1 MTGPA
6 TVPDDRILIA
16 GAGLGGLTAALALIR
31 RGFPVTVLEQAPT
44 LGEVGAGVQI
54 GANGMCV
61 LDHLG
66 LWPALEPLAWQPEG
80 KRIYH
85 YRTGESWPLYDLGA
99 ESVERYGFPY
109 CMFHRADLHA
119 VLAGAVAEAR
129 PDAVRLDAKLA
140 GVEQDGIRAT
150 AVLEGGERVSGAAL
164 VGADGI
170 HSVVRRALFGPDDPQ
185 FTGIVAWR
193 GVVPTAELPAQLL
206 EPQSAIWIGPG
217 GHCVHYQ
224 LRNGALMNFVGA
236 IERSDWQ
243 IESWNT
249 PGTVSE
255 CLRDF
260 DGWNEALRALIRGIP
275 APYKW
280 ALHVREPM
288 EAWSKGRITLLGD
301 ACHATLPF
309 LAQGANHA
317 IEDRLVLA
325 RALDAFADVETAF
338 RRYEAARLER
348 TARMVRGSAA
358 NTARFHNPKLADPE
372 ETARIAREEFAPA
385 AVAGRHDWLFEYNAV
400 TAAI

>member
-1 MTGPA
+1 MTAG
-6 TVPDDRILIA
+6 DRTILIA
-16 GAGLGGLTAALALIR
+16 GAGLGGLTAALALLR
-31 RGFPVTVLEQAPT
+31 RGFRVTVLEQAPA

-119 VLAGAVAEAR
+119 VLAGAVAEAQ

-193 GVVPTAELPAQLL
+193 GVVPTADLPARLL

-236 IERSDWQ
+236 IERSDWR

-249 PGTVSE
+249 PGAVAE

-260 DGWNEALRALIRGIP
+260 DGWSDTLRSLIRALP

-280 ALHVREPM
+280 ALHVRESM

-317 IEDRLVLA
+317 IEDGLVLA
-325 RALDAFADVETAF
+325 RALDAFVDVETAF

-348 TARMVRGSAA
+348 TTRMVRGSTA

-372 ETARIAREEFAPA
+372 ETARIAREEFDPA
-385 AVAGRHDWLFEYNAV
+385 AVAARHDWLFEYNAV

>member
-1 MTGPA
+1 MTGE
-6 TVPDDRILIA
+6 DDRILIA

-31 RGFPVTVLEQAPT
+31 RGFRVTVLEQAPA

-119 VLAGAVAEAR
+119 VLAGAVAEAQ
-129 PDAVRLDAKLA
+129 PDAIGLNAKLA
-140 GVEQDGIRAT
+140 GVEQDGIHAT

-170 HSVVRRALFGPDDPQ
+170 HSVVRRVLFGPDDPQ

-193 GVVPTAELPAQLL
+193 GVVPTADLPARLL
-206 EPQSAIWIGPG
+206 EPQSAIWIGPS

-249 PGTVSE
+249 PGAVAE

-260 DGWNEALRALIRGIP
+260 DGWNDALRSLIRAIP

-317 IEDRLVLA
+317 IEDGLVLA

-372 ETARIAREEFAPA
+372 ETARIAREEFDPA
-385 AVAGRHDWLFEYNAV
+385 AVAERHDWLFEYNAV

>member
-1 MTGPA
+1 MT
-6 TVPDDRILIA
+6 DENDRILIA

-31 RGFPVTVLEQAPT
+31 RGFRVAALEQAPA

-66 LWPALEPLAWQPEG
+66 LWPALEPRAWQPEG

-99 ESVERYGFPY
+99 DSVERYGFPY

-119 VLAGAVAEAR
+119 VLADAVAAAQ
-129 PDAVRLDAKLA
+129 PDAIRLDAALA
-140 GVEQDGIRAT
+140 GVEQDGSRAI
-150 AVLEGGERVSGAAL
+150 AVLDSGERVSGAAL

-193 GVVPTAELPAQLL
+193 GVVPTADLPASLL

-236 IERSDWQ
+236 IERGDWR

-249 PGTVSE
+249 PGTVAE

-260 DGWNEALRALIRGIP
+260 DGWNETLRSMIRAIP

-288 EAWSKGRITLLGD
+288 EAWSKGRMTLLGD

-317 IEDRLVLA
+317 IEDGLVLA
-325 RALDAFADVETAF
+325 RALEAFGDVETALK
-338 RRYEAARLER
+338 RYEAARLER

-358 NTARFHNPKLADPE
+358 NTARFHNPKLADPA
-372 ETARIAREEFAPA
+372 ETARIAREEFNPAPVA
-385 AVAGRHDWLFEYNAV
+385 ARHDWLFEYNAV
-400 TAAI
+400 TTAI

>member
-1 MTGPA
+1 MTGE
-6 TVPDDRILIA
+6 DDCILIA

-31 RGFPVTVLEQAPT
+31 RGFRVTVLEQAPA

-85 YRTGESWPLYDLGA
+85 YRTGENWPLYDLGA

-119 VLAGAVAEAR
+119 VLAAAVAEAR

-140 GVEQDGIRAT
+140 GVEQDGIHAT

-193 GVVPTAELPAQLL
+193 GVVPTAELPARLL

-249 PGTVSE
+249 PGTVAE

-260 DGWNEALRALIRGIP
+260 DGWNDALRSLIRAIP

-317 IEDRLVLA
+317 IEDGLVLA

-348 TARMVRGSAA
+348 TARMVHGSAA
-358 NTARFHNPKLADPE
+358 NKARFHDPKLADPE
-372 ETARIAREEFAPA
+372 ETARIAREEFDPA
-385 AVAGRHDWLFEYNAV
+385 AVAERHDWLFEYNAV

>member
-1 MTGPA
+1 MSA
-6 TVPDDRILIA
+6 EDRRILIA

-31 RGFPVTVLEQAPT
+31 RGYRVTVLEQAPA

-80 KRIYH
+80 KRIHH

-119 VLAGAVAEAR
+119 VLAGAAAGAQ
-129 PDAVRLDAKLA
+129 PDAVRLNAKLA

-170 HSVVRRALFGPDDPQ
+170 HSVVRRALFGPDDPR

-193 GVVPTAELPAQLL
+193 GVVPTAVLPAELL
-206 EPQSAIWIGPG
+206 EPHSAIWIGPG

-224 LRNGALMNFVGA
+224 LRNGELMNFVGA
-236 IERSDWQ
+236 IERSDWR
-243 IESWNT
+243 IESWNV
-249 PGTVSE
+249 PGSAAE

-260 DGWNEALRALIRGIP
+260 DGWNDTLRALIRAIP
-275 APYKW
+275 TPYKW

-288 EAWSKGRITLLGD
+288 EAWSKGRVTLLGD

-317 IEDRLVLA
+317 VEDALVLA
-325 RALDAFADVETAF
+325 RALEAFADVETALK
-338 RRYEAARLER
+338 RYEAARLER

-358 NTARFHNPKLADPE
+358 NTARFHNPKLADPA
-372 ETARIAREEFAPA
+372 ETARIAREEFDPA
-385 AVAGRHDWLFEYNAV
+385 AVAARHDWLFEYNAV

>member
-1 MTGPA
+1 MTGD
-6 TVPDDRILIA
+6 DDRMLIA

-31 RGFPVTVLEQAPT
+31 RGFRVAVLEQAPA

-66 LWPALEPLAWQPEG
+66 LWPALEPLAWRPEG

-119 VLAGAVAEAR
+119 VLARAVADAQ
-129 PDAVRLDAKLA
+129 PDSVRLNAKLA
-140 GVEQDGIRAT
+140 GLEQDGIRAT
-150 AVLEGGERVSGAAL
+150 AVLAGGERVSGAAL
-164 VGADGI
+164 IGADGI
-170 HSVVRRALFGPDDPQ
+170 HSVVRRALFGPDDPR

-193 GVVPTAELPAQLL
+193 GVVPTADLPAPLL

-224 LRNGALMNFVGA
+224 LRNGELMNFVGA

-243 IESWNT
+243 VESWNT
-249 PGTVSE
+249 PGTVAE

-260 DGWNEALRALIRGIP
+260 DGWNETLRSLIRAIP

-288 EAWSKGRITLLGD
+288 AAWSKGRMTLLGD

-317 IEDRLVLA
+317 IEDGLMLA
-325 RALDAFADVETAF
+325 RALESFDDIETALK
-338 RRYEAARLER
+338 RYEAARLER

-358 NTARFHNPKLADPE
+358 NTARFHNPNLADPA
-372 ETARIAREEFAPA
+372 ETARIAREEFDPA
-385 AVAGRHDWLFEYNAV
+385 AVADRHDWLFEYDAV
-400 TAAI
+400 TAEI

>member
-1 MTGPA
+1 MTA
-6 TVPDDRILIA
+6 ENDRILIA

-31 RGFPVTVLEQAPT
+31 RGFRVSVLEQAPA
-44 LGEVGAGVQI
+44 LREVGAGVQI

-99 ESVERYGFPY
+99 DSVERYGFPY

-119 VLAGAVAEAR
+119 VLADAVAAAQ
-129 PDAVRLDAKLA
+129 PDADPARTRALA
-140 GVEQDGIRAT
+140 GVEQDGARAT

-164 VGADGI
+164 IGADGI

-193 GVVPTAELPAQLL
+193 GVVPTADLPAPLL

-236 IERSDWQ
+236 IERGDWQ
-243 IESWNT
+243 RRKLEHA
-249 PGTVSE
+249 GH
-255 CLRDF
+255 R
-260 DGWNEALRALIRGIP
+260 RRMP
-275 APYKW
+275 A
-280 ALHVREPM
+280 R
-288 EAWSKGRITLLGD
+288 
-301 ACHATLPF
+301 
-309 LAQGANHA
+309 
-317 IEDRLVLA
+317 
-325 RALDAFADVETAF
+325 F
-338 RRYEAARLER
+338 RRLER
-348 TARMVRGSAA
+348 YAAQPDSRDSGALQMGAACPRADGGLVEGTDHPARR
-358 NTARFHNPKLADPE
+358 RLPRH
-372 ETARIAREEFAPA
+372 PA
-385 AVAGRHDWLFEYNAV
+385 LPRPGRQPRH
-400 TAAI
+400 

>member
-1 MTGPA
+1 VTGE
-6 TVPDDRILIA
+6 DDRILIA

-31 RGFPVTVLEQAPT
+31 RGFRVTVLEQAPA

-99 ESVERYGFPY
+99 DSVERYGFPY

-119 VLAGAVAEAR
+119 VLAAAVAGAQ
-129 PDAVRLDAKLA
+129 PDAICLNAQLA
-140 GVEQDGIRAT
+140 GIEQNGSRAI
-150 AVLEGGERVSGAAL
+150 ALLESGERVAGAAL
-164 VGADGI
+164 IGADGI
-170 HSVVRRALFGPDDPQ
+170 HSVTRRALFGPDDPQ

-193 GVVPTAELPAQLL
+193 GVVPTANLPAQLL

-236 IERSDWQ
+236 IERNDWQ
-243 IESWNT
+243 VESWNT
-249 PGTVSE
+249 PGTVAE
-255 CLRDF
+255 CLHDF
-260 DGWNEALRALIRGIP
+260 DGWNETLRSLIHALP
-275 APYKW
+275 TPYKW

-317 IEDRLVLA
+317 IEDGLVLA
-325 RALDAFADVETAF
+325 RALHAFADVETAL

-358 NTARFHNPKLADPE
+358 NTARFHNPELADPA
-372 ETARIAREEFAPA
+372 ETARIAREDFAPA
-385 AVAGRHDWLFEYNAV
+385 DVAARHDWLFEYNAV
-400 TAAI
+400 TAEI

>member
-1 MTGPA
+1 MTGGRDP
-6 TVPDDRILIA
+6 VLIA

-31 RGFPVTVLEQAPT
+31 RGFRVLVLEQAAV

-66 LWPALEPLAWQPEG
+66 LWPALRPLAWQPEG

-99 ESVERYGFPY
+99 DSVARYGFPY

-119 VLAGAVAEAR
+119 VLAGAVAAAQPGAIR
-129 PDAVRLDAKLA
+129 LGAKVAGAV
-140 GVEQDGIRAT
+140 QDGTRAI
-150 AVLEGGERVSGAAL
+150 AILESGERVAGAAL
-164 VGADGI
+164 IGADGI
-170 HSVVRRALFGPDDPQ
+170 HSAVRRALFGADDPR

-193 GVVPTAELPAQLL
+193 GTVPTASLPAQLL
-206 EPQSAIWIGPG
+206 APHSAIWIGPG

-243 IESWNT
+243 VESWNA
-249 PGTVSE
+249 PGAVAE
-255 CLRDF
+255 CLDDF
-260 DGWNEALRALIRGIP
+260 DRWNDGLRTLIRALP

-288 EAWSKGRITLLGD
+288 AAWSKGRMTLLGD

-317 IEDRLVLA
+317 IEDGLVLA
-325 RALDAFADVETAF
+325 RALAAFDDVAVALQ
-338 RRYEAARLER
+338 RYEAARLER
-348 TARMVRGSAA
+348 TARMVRGSADNA
-358 NTARFHNPKLADPE
+358 ARFHNPKLADPA
-372 ETARIAREEFAPA
+372 ETARIAREEFDPA
-385 AVAGRHDWLFEYNAV
+385 AVAARHDWLFEYDA
-400 TAAI
+400 TAAPI

>member
-1 MTGPA
+1 MTG
-6 TVPDDRILIA
+6 DGSRILIA

-31 RGFPVTVLEQAPT
+31 RGFRVLVLEQAPA

-109 CMFHRADLHA
+109 CMFHRADLHG
-119 VLAGAVAEAR
+119 VLADAVAKAQ
-129 PDAVRLDAKLA
+129 PDAIRLDAALA
-140 GVEQDGIRAT
+140 GVGQDGSRAV
-150 AVLEGGERVSGAAL
+150 AILDGGERFSGAAL

-170 HSVVRRALFGPDDPQ
+170 HSVTRHALFGADDPQ

-193 GVVPTAELPAQLL
+193 GVVPSAVLPAELL
-206 EPQSAIWIGPG
+206 EPHSAIWIGPG
-217 GHCVHYQ
+217 GHCVHYR

-236 IERSDWQ
+236 VERSDWR
-243 IESWNT
+243 IESWNA
-249 PGTVSE
+249 PGSVAE
-255 CLRDF
+255 CLGDF
-260 DGWNEALRALIRGIP
+260 DGWNEALLALIRAIP
-275 APYKW
+275 SPYKW

-288 EAWSKGRITLLGD
+288 AAWSNGRVTLLGD

-317 IEDRLVLA
+317 IEDGLVLA
-325 RALDAFADVETAF
+325 RALEAFGEVETALK
-338 RRYEAARLER
+338 RYEAARLER

-358 NTARFHNPKLADPE
+358 NTARFHNPKLADPA
-372 ETARIAREEFAPA
+372 ETARIARDEFDPA
-385 AVAGRHDWLFEYNAV
+385 DVAERHDWLFEYNAV

>member
-1 MTGPA
+1 MTAEDG
-6 TVPDDRILIA
+6 RILIA

-31 RGFPVTVLEQAPT
+31 RGFRVTVLEQAPA

-66 LWPALEPLAWQPEG
+66 LWPALRPLAWQPEG

-99 ESVERYGFPY
+99 ESVGRYGFPY

-119 VLAGAVAEAR
+119 VLAAAVADAQPEAI
-129 PDAVRLDAKLA
+129 RLKAKLS
-140 GVEQDGIRAT
+140 GVEQDGARAV
-150 AVLEGGERVSGAAL
+150 ALLDGRERVAGTAL

-193 GVVPTAELPAQLL
+193 GVVPAANVPAQLL

-217 GHCVHYQ
+217 GHCVHYR
-224 LRNGALMNFVGA
+224 LRNGELMNFVGA

-243 IESWNT
+243 VESWNV
-249 PGTVSE
+249 PGSAAE

-260 DGWNEALRALIRGIP
+260 TGWNDALLALIRAIP
-275 APYKW
+275 QPYKW

-288 EAWSKGRITLLGD
+288 AAWSKGRVTLLGD

-317 IEDRLVLA
+317 IEDGLILA
-325 RALDAFADVETAF
+325 RALEAFADVETALK
-338 RRYEAARLER
+338 RYEAARLER

-358 NTARFHNPKLADPE
+358 NTARFHNPKLADPA
-372 ETARIAREEFAPA
+372 ETARIAREDFDPA
-385 AVAGRHDWLFEYNAV
+385 DVAARHDWLFEYNAV

>member
-1 MTGPA
+1 MSAEDGR
-6 TVPDDRILIA
+6 VLIA
-16 GAGLGGLTAALALIR
+16 GAGLGGLAAALALIR
-31 RGFPVTVLEQAPT
+31 RGFRVTVLEQAAA

-66 LWPALEPLAWQPEG
+66 LWPALKPLAWQPEG

-99 ESVERYGFPY
+99 ISVERYGFPY

-119 VLAGAVAEAR
+119 VLAAAVAEAQ
-129 PDAVRLDAKLA
+129 PDAIRLNAKLA
-140 GVEQDGIRAT
+140 DVEQDGARAI
-150 AVLEGGERVSGAAL
+150 ALLESGERVSGAAL

-193 GVVPTAELPAQLL
+193 GVVPTAGLPSQLL
-206 EPQSAIWIGPG
+206 EPNSAIWIGPG
-217 GHCVHYQ
+217 GHCVHYR
-224 LRNGALMNFVGA
+224 LRNGELMNFVGA

-243 IESWNT
+243 VESWNA
-249 PGTVSE
+249 PGSVEE

-260 DGWNEALRALIRGIP
+260 DGWNDALLGLIRALP

-288 EAWSKGRITLLGD
+288 DAWSKGRIALLGD

-317 IEDRLVLA
+317 IEDGMILA
-325 RALDAFADVETAF
+325 RALEAFGDVETALK
-338 RRYEAARLER
+338 RYEAVRLER
-348 TARMVRGSAA
+348 TARMMRGSAA
-358 NTARFHNPKLADPE
+358 NTARFHNPKLADPA
-372 ETARIAREEFAPA
+372 ETARIAREEFDPA
-385 AVAGRHDWLFEYNAV
+385 AVAARHDWLFEYNAV
-400 TAAI
+400 TVAI

>member
-1 MTGPA
+1 MTA
-6 TVPDDRILIA
+6 PDDRILIA

-31 RGFPVTVLEQAPT
+31 RGFRVLVLEQAPA

-85 YRTGESWPLYDLGA
+85 FRTGESWPLYDLGA
-99 ESVERYGFPY
+99 DSVERYGFPY

-119 VLAGAVAEAR
+119 VLAEAVAAAQ
-129 PDAVRLDAKLA
+129 PDAIRLNAKLA
-140 GVEQDGIRAT
+140 GAEQDGARAV
-150 AVLEGGERVSGAAL
+150 AILETGERVSGAGLA
-164 VGADGI
+164 GADGI
-170 HSVVRRALFGPDDPQ
+170 HSVVRRALFGPDDPE

-193 GVVPTAELPAQLL
+193 GVVPTAGLPPQLL

-224 LRNGALMNFVGA
+224 LRNGELMNFVGA
-236 IERSDWQ
+236 IERSDWRV
-243 IESWNT
+243 ESWNT
-249 PGTVSE
+249 PGTVAE

-260 DGWNEALRALIRGIP
+260 AGWNDALRGLIRAIP
-275 APYKW
+275 TPYKW

-288 EAWSKGRITLLGD
+288 DAWSRGRVTLLGD

-317 IEDRLVLA
+317 IEDGLVLA
-325 RALDAFADVETAF
+325 RALEAFDDVETALK
-338 RRYEAARLER
+338 RYEAARLER

-358 NTARFHNPKLADPE
+358 NTARFHNPKLADPA
-372 ETARIAREEFAPA
+372 ETARIAREEFDPA
-385 AVAGRHDWLFEYNAV
+385 AVAARHDWLFEYNAV
-400 TAAI
+400 TAEI

>member
-1 MTGPA
+1 MTA
-6 TVPDDRILIA
+6 KNDRILIA

-31 RGFPVTVLEQAPT
+31 RGLRVTVLEQAPA

-66 LWPALEPLAWQPEG
+66 LWPALESLAWQPEG

-119 VLAGAVAEAR
+119 VLADAVAAAQ
-129 PDAVRLDAKLA
+129 PDAVRLNAKLA
-140 GVEQDGIRAT
+140 GVEQDGICAT
-150 AVLEGGERVSGAAL
+150 AVLLGGERVSGAAL

-193 GVVPTAELPAQLL
+193 GVVSTADLPAPLL

-236 IERSDWQ
+236 IERSDWR

-249 PGTVSE
+249 PGTVAE

-260 DGWNEALRALIRGIP
+260 DGWNETLRSLIGAIP

-288 EAWSKGRITLLGD
+288 EAWSKGRMTLLGD

-317 IEDRLVLA
+317 IEDGLVLA
-325 RALDAFADVETAF
+325 RALDAFADVETALK
-338 RRYEAARLER
+338 RYEAARLER

-358 NTARFHNPKLADPE
+358 NTARFHNPKLADPA
-372 ETARIAREEFAPA
+372 ETARIAREEFDPA
-385 AVAGRHDWLFEYNAV
+385 AVAARHDWLFEYNAV
-400 TAAI
+400 TAEI

>member
-1 MTGPA
+1 
-6 TVPDDRILIA
+6 
-16 GAGLGGLTAALALIR
+16 
-31 RGFPVTVLEQAPT
+31 
-44 LGEVGAGVQI
+44 
-54 GANGMCV
+54 
-61 LDHLG
+61 
-66 LWPALEPLAWQPEG
+66 
-80 KRIYH
+80 
-85 YRTGESWPLYDLGA
+85 
-99 ESVERYGFPY
+99 
-109 CMFHRADLHA
+109 
-119 VLAGAVAEAR
+119 
-129 PDAVRLDAKLA
+129 
-140 GVEQDGIRAT
+140 
-150 AVLEGGERVSGAAL
+150 
-164 VGADGI
+164 
-170 HSVVRRALFGPDDPQ
+170 

-193 GVVPTAELPAQLL
+193 GVVPTADLPAQLL

-236 IERSDWQ
+236 VERSDWR

-249 PGTVSE
+249 PGAVAE

-260 DGWNEALRALIRGIP
+260 DGWSDTLRSLIRALP

-288 EAWSKGRITLLGD
+288 EAWSKGRMTLLGD

-317 IEDRLVLA
+317 IEDGLVLA
-325 RALDAFADVETAF
+325 RALEAFDDVETALK
-338 RRYEAARLER
+338 RYEAARLER

-358 NTARFHNPKLADPE
+358 NTARFHNQKLADPE

-385 AVAGRHDWLFEYNAV
+385 AVAERHDWLFEYNAV